1 MKKDQPPKWIIQLI
15 EWYCHPD
22 YSKEIVGD
30 LQELFFKWKSEKGPF
45 RASILYAFNALLFA
59 QTYNSRFLQNSSRS
73 NVVMMIKNYFI
84 VSVRV
89 LMRNKVTSA
98 INILGLSLGLL
109 GFTYIAIFIAREQSF
124 DQHHQDHED
133 VYRLVL
139 GPLDQ
144 NIGTYAIT
152 GAAMAP
158 SLQREYPGIRSFAR
172 FRRFPSLVSQED
184 QMFYENEFYF
194 ADSSVFDVFTHEF
207 LEGNAKEALKEPNSL
222 VITES
227 RALKIFGS
235 SKNIVGKTLTIDN
248 QLNYVIT
255 GVIDDVENNSHFK
268 YHYLASIASIP
279 THHNEPLRTYQMTS
293 WYAHYFYTFFRLE
306 KNADPIQLDQQ
317 IRSAAKYHSDPDNYE
332 LYGTNMGLFL
342 QPLSEIHLDPLRG
355 EIKPQGNKDTL
366 SILGIIAIVILALGT
381 FNYTNL
387 TTAQSIKR
395 SKEVGLRKT
404 LGAAKAQLIHQFIT
418 ESVLITLVSLGIAI
432 SIVQLTLPY
441 FNNHFN
447 SQLAIWTIET
457 LPILVFVFVCSL
469 AAGLFGGMYPAFVI
483 SSYKPIAIF
492 RGIQKNQKGIS
503 FRKLIVLA
511 QFAISMILIS
521 STIIIYQQ
529 VAFMKN
535 AKLGIDTEQIMVI
548 PTNGNS
554 SINSTFELLK
564 ERLEQLPE
572 VSHAT
577 IAELT
582 PGDSFGGIIAR
593 FEGMQDNRNFPTT
606 GVSFDYMKT
615 FGLKLLAG
623 RDFDVTISSDST
635 ERAIINETLANEL
648 GWSPGE
654 AIGKSYDFGGDNIT
668 PGQVIGVM
676 EDYHFNSLKSP
687 IFPIVLTIRPDFY
700 NKISIRLAGGNIADG
715 VEKVK
720 EIWQSQYPNWP
731 FEYYFADDHFYKEYE
746 AEQKFGG
753 LIFSFSLMALVI
765 GSFGLLGIVLIDT
778 RHRLKEI
785 CIRKTLGAGV
795 SNILKVLSGEYLKI
809 ITVSIAIS
817 IPLSALFARNWLQ
830 DFAYQMKSYT
840 WIILSAPFI
849 VVLVALL
856 TVIVLSFNAAKIN
869 PVEILRDE

>member
-1 MKKDQPPKWIIQLI
+1 MNKDQPPKWINQLL

-30 LQELFFKWKSEKGPF
+30 LQEMFFKWKAEKGRF
-45 RASILYAFNALLFA
+45 RATLIYAFNALLFA
-59 QTYNSRFLQNSSRS
+59 RTYNSRFLHNPSRS
-73 NVVMMIKNYFI
+73 NEIMMIKNYFFI
-84 VSVRV
+84 SVRV

-109 GFTYIAIFIAREQSF
+109 GFTYIAMFIAQEQSF
-124 DQHHQDHED
+124 DQHHKDHEE

-158 SLQREYPGIRSFAR
+158 SLHREYPGIQSFAR

-194 ADSSVFDVFTHEF
+194 TDASVFDVFTHKF

-227 RALKIFGS
+227 RALKIFDS
-235 SKNIVGKTLTIDN
+235 SKHVVGQTLTIDN

-255 GVIDDVENNSHFK
+255 GVIDDVEDNSHFK

-293 WYAHYFYTFFRLE
+293 WYAHYFYTYFRLE
-306 KNADPIQLDQQ
+306 KNTDPIQLDQQ
-317 IRSAAKYHSDPDNYE
+317 IRSAAKFHSDPENYE

-342 QPLSEIHLDPLRG
+342 QPLSEIHLDPLNG

-366 SILGIIAIVILALGT
+366 SILGIIAILILALGT

-404 LGAAKAQLIHQFIT
+404 LGAARAQLIHQFII
-418 ESVLITLVSLGIAI
+418 ESVLITLVALGIAI
-432 SIVQLTLPY
+432 FIVQLTLPY

-447 SQLAIWTIET
+447 AQLAIWTMET

-469 AAGLFGGMYPAFVI
+469 VAGLIGGIYPAFVI
-483 SSYKPIAIF
+483 SSYKPTIIL
-492 RGIQKNQKGIS
+492 RGIQKSRKGIS

-521 STIIIYQQ
+521 STIVIYQQ
-529 VAFMKN
+529 VEFMQN
-535 AKLGIDTEQIMVI
+535 TELGIDTEQIMVI
-548 PTNGNS
+548 PTNGNAN
-554 SINSTFELLK
+554 INSRFELLK

-572 VSHAT
+572 VSHVT
-577 IAELT
+577 ITELT
-582 PGDSFGGIIAR
+582 PGDLFGGIVAR
-593 FEGMQDNRNFPTT
+593 FEGMQDNRSFPTT

-623 RDFDVTISSDST
+623 RDFDVTISTDSI
-635 ERAIINETLANEL
+635 ERVIINETLANQL
-648 GWSPGE
+648 GWSPEE

-668 PGQVIGVM
+668 PGKVIGVM

-687 IFPIVLTIRPDFY
+687 IFPIVLTIRPDFFD
-700 NKISIRLAGGNIADG
+700 KISIRLAGSDVANG
-715 VEKVK
+715 VGKVK
-720 EIWQSQYPNWP
+720 EAWQSQYPNWP

-753 LIFSFSLMALVI
+753 LIFSFALMALVI

-785 CIRKTLGAGV
+785 CIRKALGAGI

-817 IPLSALFARNWLQ
+817 IPPSAWFARHWLQ
-830 DFAYQMKSYT
+830 DFAYQMTSYT

-849 VVLVALL
+849 VVLVAVMTL
-856 TVIVLSFNAAKIN
+856 IVLSFNAAKVN
-869 PVEILRDE
+869 PVEVLRDE

>member
-1 MKKDQPPKWIIQLI
+1 MKNSRPPQWIIKLI

-30 LQELFFKWKSEKGPF
+30 LQELFLQWKSEKGAF
-45 RASILYAFNALLFA
+45 RAKILYSFNALLFVR
-59 QTYNSRFLQNSSRS
+59 TYNNRFLQNTSRS
-73 NVVMMIKNYFI
+73 GSLMMIKNYFF

-89 LMRNKVTSA
+89 LMRNKVTAA

-144 NIGTYAIT
+144 GIGSYAIT

-158 SLQREYPGIRSFAR
+158 VLQQEYPGIKSFAR
-172 FRRFPSLVSQED
+172 FRRFPSLVSRED

-194 ADSSVFDVFTHEF
+194 TDADVFDVFTHTF
-207 LEGNAKEALKEPNSL
+207 LEGNAKSALKEPNSL

-227 RALKIFGS
+227 RALKLFGS
-235 SKNIVGKTLTIDN
+235 TKNVVGQTLTIDN

-255 GVIDDVENNSHFK
+255 GVIDDVEDNSHFK
-268 YHYLASIASIP
+268 YHYLASITSIP

-293 WYAHYFYTFFRLE
+293 WYAHYFYTYFKLKE
-306 KNADPIQLDQQ
+306 NVDPNQLDQQ
-317 IRSAAKYHSDPDNYE
+317 IRNAAKYHSDPDNYE

-342 QPLSEIHLDPLRG
+342 QPLADIHLDPLWG

-366 SILGIIAIVILALGT
+366 SILGIIAIVILVLGT

-404 LGAAKAQLIHQFIT
+404 LGAAKAQLIHQFII
-418 ESVLITLVSLGIAI
+418 ESVLITLVSLGIALTM
-432 SIVQLTLPY
+432 VQLTLPY

-447 SQLAIWTIET
+447 SQLTIWTMET

-469 AAGLFGGMYPAFVI
+469 AAGLIGGIYPAFVI
-483 SSYKPIAIF
+483 SSYKPTAIF
-492 RGIQKNQKGIS
+492 RGIQKSRKGIS

-521 STIIIYQQ
+521 STIVIYQQ

-535 AKLGIDTEQIMVI
+535 AELGIDTEQIMVI

-554 SINSTFELLK
+554 SINASFELLK

-572 VSHAT
+572 VLQAT

-582 PGDSFGGIIAR
+582 PGDLFGGIVSR
-593 FEGMQDNRNFPTT
+593 FEGMEDNRNFPTT

-623 RDFDVTISSDST
+623 RDFDVTIVSDST
-635 ERAIINETLANEL
+635 ERAIINETLAKQL
-648 GWSPGE
+648 GWSPEE
-654 AIGKSYDFGGDNIT
+654 AIGKSYDFGGDNVT
-668 PGQVIGVM
+668 PGKVIGVM

-700 NKISIRLAGGNIADG
+700 DKISIRLTGSDVAGG

-720 EIWQSQYPNWP
+720 AIWQSQYPNWP

-753 LIFSFSLMALVI
+753 LILSFSLMALAI

-785 CIRKTLGAGV
+785 CIRKTLGAGI
-795 SNILKVLSGEYLKI
+795 SNILQVLSREYLKI
-809 ITVSIAIS
+809 LTVSIAIS
-817 IPLSALFARNWLQ
+817 IPFSALFARNWLQ
-830 DFAYQMKSYT
+830 EFAYQMNSYT
-840 WIILSAPFI
+840 WIIISAPFI
-849 VVLVALL
+849 VVLVALV
-856 TVIVLSFNAAKIN
+856 TVIVLSINAAKIN
-869 PVEILRDE
+869 PVEVLRDE

>member
-1 MKKDQPPKWIIQLI
+1 MKKDQPPKWIIRLI

-22 YSKEIVGD
+22 YSKEIIGD

-45 RASILYAFNALLFA
+45 RANLLYAFNALLFA
-59 QTYNSRFLQNSSRS
+59 RAYNNRFLQNTSRS
-73 NVVMMIKNYFI
+73 NGVMMIKNYFF

-109 GFTYIAIFIAREQSF
+109 GFTYIAIFISREQSF
-124 DQHHQDHED
+124 DQHHQDHKD
-133 VYRLVL
+133 VYRLAL

-144 NIGTYAIT
+144 NVGTYAIT

-158 SLQREYPGIRSFAR
+158 ILHQEYPGIRSFAR
-172 FRRFPSLVSQED
+172 FRRFPSLVSRED

-194 ADSSVFDVFTHEF
+194 TDSAVFDVFTHKF
-207 LEGNAKEALKEPNSL
+207 LEGNAKEALKQPNSL

-306 KNADPIQLDQQ
+306 ENTNPIQLDQQ
-317 IRSAAKYHSDPDNYE
+317 IRSAAKYHSDPDNYD

-342 QPLSEIHLDPLRG
+342 QPLSEIHLDPLWG

-387 TTAQSIKR
+387 TTAQSLKR
-395 SKEVGLRKT
+395 AKEVGLRKT
-404 LGAAKAQLIHQFIT
+404 LGAAKTQLIHQFII
-418 ESVLITLVSLGIAI
+418 ESVLITLVSLAIAI
-432 SIVQLTLPY
+432 GIVQLTLPY
-441 FNNHFN
+441 FNDHFN
-447 SQLAIWTIET
+447 SQLAIWAIET
-457 LPILVFVFVCSL
+457 LPILAFVFVCSL
-469 AAGLFGGMYPAFVI
+469 VAGLIGGIYPAFII
-483 SSYKPIAIF
+483 SSYKPTAIF
-492 RGIQKNQKGIS
+492 RGIQKSRKGIS

-529 VAFMKN
+529 VEFMKN
-535 AKLGIDTEQIMVI
+535 TELGIDTEQIMVI

-554 SINSTFELLK
+554 RIISKFQLLK

-572 VSHAT
+572 VSHTT

-593 FEGMQDNRNFPTT
+593 FEGMQDNRSFPTT

-635 ERAIINETLANEL
+635 ERAIINKTLTNEL
-648 GWSPGE
+648 GWTPDE
-654 AIGKSYDFGGDNIT
+654 AIGKSYDFGDDNIT
-668 PGQVIGVM
+668 PGQVIGVV
-676 EDYHFNSLKSP
+676 EDFHFNSLKSP
-687 IFPIVLTIRPDFY
+687 ISPTVLTIRPAFFD
-700 NKISIRLAGGNIADG
+700 KISIRLAGGNVANG

-731 FEYYFADDHFYKEYE
+731 FEYYFADDHFFKEYE
-746 AEQKFGG
+746 AEQQFGG
-753 LIFSFSLMALVI
+753 LILSFSLMALVI

-778 RHRLKEI
+778 RLRLKEI
-785 CIRKTLGAGV
+785 CIRKTLGAGMA
-795 SNILKVLSGEYLKI
+795 NIAKVLSADYLKI
-809 ITVSIAIS
+809 ITAGIAIS
-817 IPLSALFARNWLQ
+817 IPLSALFARSWLQ
-830 DFAYQMKSYT
+830 DFAYQMKSYM

-849 VVLVALL
+849 VVMVALL
-856 TVIVLSFNAAKIN
+856 TVIVLSINAAKVN
-869 PVEILRDE
+869 PVEILHDE

>member
-1 MKKDQPPKWIIQLI
+1 MKKNQPPKWIIRLI

-22 YSKEIVGD
+22 YAKEIVGD

-45 RASILYAFNALLFA
+45 RATLLYAFNALLFA
-59 QTYNSRFLQNSSRS
+59 RRYNNRFLQNSARS
-73 NVVMMIKNYFI
+73 NRVMMIRNYFF

-89 LMRNKVTSA
+89 LMKNKVTSA

-144 NIGTYAIT
+144 NVGTYAIT

-158 SLQREYPGIRSFAR
+158 SVHREYPGIRSFAR
-172 FRRFPSLVSQED
+172 FRRFPSLVSIGD

-194 ADSSVFDVFTHEF
+194 TDSSVFDVFTHKF

-227 RALKIFGS
+227 SALKIFGS
-235 SKNIVGKTLTIDN
+235 SKNILGKTLTIDN
-248 QLNYVIT
+248 QLNYVVT

-268 YHYLASIASIP
+268 YDYLASIASIP

-306 KNADPIQLDQQ
+306 KNVDPVQLDQQ
-317 IRSAAKYHSDPDNYE
+317 IRDAAKYHSDPDDYE

-342 QPLSEIHLDPLRG
+342 QPLAEIHLDPLRG

-366 SILGIIAIVILALGT
+366 SILGVIAIVILALGT

-404 LGAAKAQLIHQFIT
+404 LGAAKAQLIHQFII

-441 FNNHFN
+441 FNTHFN

-457 LPILVFVFVCSL
+457 LPILAFVFVCSL
-469 AAGLFGGMYPAFVI
+469 AAGLVGGMYPAFII
-483 SSYKPIAIF
+483 SSYKPTAIF
-492 RGIQKNQKGIS
+492 RGIQKSRKGIS

-535 AKLGIDTEQIMVI
+535 TELGIDTEQIMVI

-554 SINSTFELLK
+554 SIISKFELLK
-564 ERLEQLPE
+564 DRLEQLPE
-572 VSHAT
+572 VSNAT

-593 FEGMQDNRNFPTT
+593 FEGMDKNRSFPTT

-623 RDFDVTISSDST
+623 RDFDVTITSDSI
-635 ERAIINETLANEL
+635 ERAIINETLANQL
-648 GWSPGE
+648 GWSPDE
-654 AIGKSYDFGGDNIT
+654 AIGKKYDFGGDNVT
-668 PGQVIGVM
+668 PGRVIGVM

-687 IFPIVLTIRPDFY
+687 IFPIVLTIRPAFFD
-700 NKISIRLAGGNIADG
+700 KISIRLAGGNVVDG

-720 EIWQSQYPNWP
+720 EIWKSQYPNWP

-785 CIRKTLGAGV
+785 CIRKTLGAGI
-795 SNILKVLSGEYLKI
+795 SSILKVLSAEYLKI
-809 ITVSIAIS
+809 IAAGIVIS

-830 DFAYQMKSYT
+830 EFAYQMKSYT

-849 VVLVALL
+849 VVLVALV
-856 TVIVLSFNAAKIN
+856 TVIVLSINASKVN

>member
-1 MKKDQPPKWIIQLI
+1 MKENQPPKWIIKLI

-30 LQELFFKWKSEKGPF
+30 LQELFFKWKSEKGAL
-45 RASILYAFNALLFA
+45 RAHILYAFNALLFA
-59 QTYNSRFLQNSSRS
+59 RAYNSRFLQKTSRS
-73 NVVMMIKNYFI
+73 NGVMMIKNYFF

-89 LMRNKVTSA
+89 LMRNKVTST
-98 INILGLSLGLL
+98 INVLGLSLGLL
-109 GFTYIAIFIAREQSF
+109 GFTYIALFIAQEQSF
-124 DQHHQDHED
+124 DQHHEDHED

-158 SLQREYPGIRSFAR
+158 SLHQEYPGIKSFAR
-172 FRRFPSLVSQED
+172 FRRFPSLVSRKE

-194 ADSSVFDVFTHEF
+194 TDSSVFEVFTHKF

-248 QLNYVIT
+248 QLDYVIT

-306 KNADPIQLDQQ
+306 KNVDQIQLDQQ
-317 IRSAAKYHSDPDNYE
+317 IRSAAKYHSNPEDYE

-404 LGAAKAQLIHQFIT
+404 LGAAKAQLIQQFII
-418 ESVLITLVSLGIAI
+418 ESVLITLISLGIAM

-441 FNNHFN
+441 FNNQFN
-447 SQLAIWTIET
+447 TQLTIWTMET
-457 LPILVFVFVCSL
+457 LPILVFVFICSL
-469 AAGLFGGMYPAFVI
+469 TAGLIGGMYPAFII
-483 SSYKPIAIF
+483 SSYKPTAIF
-492 RGIQKNQKGIS
+492 KGIQKNRKGIS

-521 STIIIYQQ
+521 STIVIYQQ
-529 VAFMKN
+529 VDFMKN
-535 AKLGIDTEQIMVI
+535 TKLGIDTDQIMVI

-554 SINSTFELLK
+554 SIHSKFELLK

-572 VSHAT
+572 VSHTT

-593 FEGMQDNRNFPTT
+593 FEGMQENRNFPTT

-635 ERAIINETLANEL
+635 ERAIINETLATQL
-648 GWSPGE
+648 GWSPEE

-668 PGQVIGVM
+668 SGKVIGVV

-687 IFPIVLTIRPDFY
+687 IFPIVLTIRPDFFD
-700 NKISIRLAGGNIADG
+700 KISIRFAGGNIEDG

-720 EIWQSQYPNWP
+720 EIWQSQYPDWP
-731 FEYYFADDHFYKEYE
+731 FEYYFADDHFYREYE

-785 CIRKTLGAGV
+785 CIRKTLGAGIY
-795 SNILKVLSGEYLKI
+795 NILKVMSGEYLKI

-817 IPLSALFARNWLQ
+817 IPLSALFASNWLQ

-849 VVLVALL
+849 VVLVALV
-856 TVIVLSFNAAKIN
+856 TVTVLSFNASRVN